1 LVYLMFIF
9 DKNTKFIGGTFSI
22 DPSKGQGVQNTH
34 IQRASGDVS

>member
-1 LVYLMFIF
+1 MVYLMFIF

-22 DPSKGQGVQNTH
+22 DPSVQNTH